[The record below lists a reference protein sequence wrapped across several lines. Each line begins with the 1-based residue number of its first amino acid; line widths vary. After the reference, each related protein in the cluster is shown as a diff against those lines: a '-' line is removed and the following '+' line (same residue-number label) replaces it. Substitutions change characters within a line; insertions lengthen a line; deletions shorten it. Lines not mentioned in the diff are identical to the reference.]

1 MRIIA
6 GKAKGRRLKTV
17 PGMKVRPTTDRVRES
32 LFQII
37 GPYFEGGS
45 VLDLFAGSGSLGLE
59 TLSRGAERAVFVDHS
74 PASVETVRKNLQVAG
89 FADRA
94 EVYRRDARA
103 ALRILARRKLSFR
116 YIFLDP
122 PYRETFLPE
131 LLTYISEHGL
141 LEPRGV
147 LMAEHGSASRLQPRY
162 NHLSR
167 VRELVYGQTVIHL
180 YQREDPGGAKDAGGS
195 LSGEL

>member
-1 MRIIA
+1 M
-6 GKAKGRRLKTV
+6 V
-17 PGMKVRPTTDRVRES
+17 PGVKVRPTTDRVRES

-37 GPYFEGGS
+37 GPYFEGGW

-59 TLSRGAERAVFVDHS
+59 TLSRGAERGVFVDRS
-74 PASVETVRKNLQVAG
+74 PESVKTVRQNLQLVG

-103 ALRILARRKLSFR
+103 ALRVLARRKLSFR

-122 PYRETFLPE
+122 PYRETFLPA

-141 LEPRGV
+141 LESQGI
-147 LMAEHGSASRLQPRY
+147 LMAEHGAASRLQSRY
-162 NHLSR
+162 NHLSM
-167 VRELVYGQTVIHL
+167 VRELEYGHTVIHL
-180 YQREDPGGAKDAGGS
+180 YQMENPGGVKNASGS
-195 LSGEL
+195 LSGKF